1 MEKDGTVVAVSGLLG
16 SVAGMRVGIAVGP
29 EGRLCG
35 AVQAVNNNIMVE
47 DKIAILFVI
56 FSYSL
61 AGRV

>member
-1 MEKDGTVVAVSGLLG
+1 MENNGTAVAVRGLPG
-16 SVAGMRVGIAVGP
+16 SVAGMRVGIGVGP

-35 AVQAVNNNIMVE
+35 ATQAVNNKIMVE

>member
-1 MEKDGTVVAVSGLLG
+1 MENDGSAVAVRGLLG
-16 SVAGMRVGIAVGP
+16 SVAGMRVGIGVGP

-35 AVQAVNNNIMVE
+35 VAQAVNNKIMTEDNIP
-47 DKIAILFVI
+47 ILCVI